1 MEKSAAPICLSK
13 IFCYRRAWATGCR
26 KITWRISSPTWWS
39 NWRPDAR
46 GKPRI
51 DSFDRPMKSS
61 RHARAVTFSE
71 IGERGLAQKGWG
83 RSFGNAGGIFLN
95 EFWHQ
100 PPDLL

>member
-51 DSFDRPMKSS
+51 DSF
-61 RHARAVTFSE
+61 
-71 IGERGLAQKGWG
+71 
-83 RSFGNAGGIFLN
+83 
-95 EFWHQ
+95 
-100 PPDLL
+100 